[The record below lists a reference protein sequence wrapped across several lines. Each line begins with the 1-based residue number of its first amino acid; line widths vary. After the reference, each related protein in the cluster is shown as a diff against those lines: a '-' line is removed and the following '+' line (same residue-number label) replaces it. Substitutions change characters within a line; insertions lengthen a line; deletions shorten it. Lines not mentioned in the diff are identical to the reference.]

1 MLKTPEPSSRW
12 LREPLFHFIVLASVL
27 FLVDYLSTEALKDQV
42 VVSRVTAD
50 FLVRQREEMLL
61 RALSPQEKQD
71 TVDRYIDDEILYNE
85 AYKRGLDRADSR
97 MRRSL
102 IRKMRSLL
110 AGEIAD
116 PGPEQLRAFYQS
128 HKDRFVSAE
137 TWSYDHVFFSNPA
150 SVPDELLAR
159 LRGNLDP
166 RSIGE
171 DSFNLRNR
179 MKAVTRRDLIIIFGA
194 EKTGSLLAIDDS
206 EWHGPL
212 QSAIGTHFIR
222 LIAHNP
228 PVDPPFE
235 SVEPYLEGE
244 WRVVEMQRRLDLEL
258 ISLREQYA
266 VIIETQDSGS

>member
-12 LREPLFHFIVLASVL
+12 LREPLFHFFVLASVL

-137 TWSYDHVFFSNPA
+137 TWSYDHVFFSDPA
-150 SVPDELLAR
+150 LVPDELLAR

-179 MKAVTRRDLIIIFGA
+179 MLAVTRRDLVIIFGV

-222 LIAHNP
+222 LITHNP

-258 ISLREQYA
+258 TSLREQYA